1 MGEPA
6 RLRRLTAEEY
16 LREEATSPV
25 KRELVEGVPYA
36 MAGAGRAHNLIV
48 GNLHYL
54 LYPLARRKGCRL
66 YVADM
71 KLRVGE
77 ATFYYP
83 DLMAVCAPP
92 PKDPFYE
99 EAPCLVVEVLS
110 RTPEGVDRREKLW
123 RYLSLPS
130 LQACLLVSARE
141 RQVELYWKGEGDLL
155 QGGDRRRGAPSL
167 PGREPARGGGLRRGG
182 PRGRGG
188 VDLRR
193 KEEGC
198 PPSLSS
204 APSRTTAPRPW

>member
-16 LREEATSPV
+16 LREEANSPV

-48 GNLHYL
+48 SNLHYL

-71 KLRVGE
+71 KLKVGE

-92 PKDPFYE
+92 PKDPLYE

-110 RTPEGVDRREKLW
+110 PATEGVDRREKLW

-130 LQACLLVSARE
+130 LEGYLLVSARE
-141 RQVELYWKGEGDLL
+141 RRVELYRKEGDILHQVAEEGEVPL
-155 QGGDRRRGAPSL
+155 PCLEGSL
-167 PGREPARGGGLRRGG
+167 PVAEVYA
-182 PRGRGG
+182 G
-188 VDLRR
+188 VEL
-193 KEEGC
+193 EGQE
-198 PPSLSS
+198 
-204 APSRTTAPRPW
+204 A